1 MANPN
6 IQIGKVQRC
15 KCKAS
20 ILIEGLSGKGKSGL
34 ALLLANSLAK
44 GNQEKIGAIDSENKS
59 LALFQGL
66 KSTSGYVFDNFIVAD
81 INEDSGFAPTTY
93 LEARDM
99 LIEAGAE
106 VVVNDS
112 ITHMWVQ
119 DGGVL
124 DLVSAAQNKDSRRY
138 NNYTAWG
145 EERVKREKQAIYSI
159 IRSPKVHVICTV
171 RVKEKFEMQEENGK
185 NVLKSLGEQQIMM
198 PDLKYEL
205 DLVLHM
211 LAPGNSAGKK
221 PEYPKARVEKSRY
234 SIFKQD
240 EIYEFTPELCD
251 QLSAYL
257 DEGIDPAELLEQ
269 QRKDYVKGVEEYLDE
284 HKAAVP
290 VWKQLKKDAGYEN
303 VSLKEMP
310 LEVTK
315 EIFSVLI
322 K

>member
-198 PDLKYEL
+198 PDLKYEP